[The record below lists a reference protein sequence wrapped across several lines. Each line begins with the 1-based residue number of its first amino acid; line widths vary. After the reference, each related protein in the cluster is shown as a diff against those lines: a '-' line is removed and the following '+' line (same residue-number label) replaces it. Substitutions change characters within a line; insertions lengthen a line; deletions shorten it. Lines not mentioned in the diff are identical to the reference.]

1 MEGKER
7 KGYCLKKSIYGL
19 KQASRYWYLKFDS
32 TIRKF
37 GFKGNVEDNCIYAKF
52 KHGKSIFLIL
62 HVDSTLL
69 ASSGVNLLLEKK
81 QFLSSSFNEN
91 DLGKASFVPEIE
103 TYRDKKKK
111 GIRTISSVY
120 LEKILKK

>member
-1 MEGKER
+1 M
-7 KGYCLKKSIYGL
+7 
-19 KQASRYWYLKFDS
+19 
-32 TIRKF
+32 
-37 GFKGNVEDNCIYAKF
+37 GFKENVEDNCIYAKF
-52 KHGKSIFLIL
+52 KHGKIIFLIL
-62 HVDSTLL
+62 HVGSTLL

-91 DLGKASFVPEIE
+91 GLGKASFVTGIG
-103 TYRDKKKK
+103 TYQDKRKR

>member
-1 MEGKER
+1 MN
-7 KGYCLKKSIYGL
+7 
-19 KQASRYWYLKFDS
+19 FDS

-37 GFKGNVEDNCIYAKF
+37 GFKENVDDNCIYAKF
-52 KHGKSIFLIL
+52 KHGKSISLIL

-69 ASSGVNLLLEKK
+69 ASSGVNLPLEK

-91 DLGKASFVPEIE
+91 DLSKASFVPEIG
-103 TYRDKKKK
+103 TYRDKRKR